1 MPDSCTPGSP
11 VVLRRKQSMHSSSP
25 SSSSPGRM
33 SLSRNRAKQSREDT
47 PDPRAVPSEY
57 CGPTPLDMLSQE
69 VATLQHHPSSVAPT
83 SSRRYRRHA
92 SSAAVHNSGSQQR
105 GQPASQAGSSP
116 LSHTATHSS
125 VSQSGVQAPI
135 PEHVHAE
142 MSHCSEP
149 QQEHTGPKWTLKFK
163 PAPHHPIALSAA
175 AADPLLAMPAK
186 LTCHAGSSRQ
196 AGSAEPLHPMQAQP
210 DTADLPSR
218 LQHVQ
223 LSGALFCHYL
233 CSQLRFRYAE
243 QSLRSPNKIPSVWS
257 CSS

>member
-1 MPDSCTPGSP
+1 
-11 VVLRRKQSMHSSSP
+11 MHSSSP

-57 CGPTPLDMLSQE
+57 CGPTPSDILSQE

-92 SSAAVHNSGSQQR
+92 SSAAPHTSGSQQR
-105 GQPASQAGSSP
+105 GQPASKADSSP
-116 LSHTATHSS
+116 LRHTAIHSS
-125 VSQSGVQAPI
+125 MSKSGVQAPI

-142 MSHCSEP
+142 MSHRSEP
-149 QQEHTGPKWTLKFK
+149 QQELAGPKWTLKFK
-163 PAPHHPIALSAA
+163 AASHHPSALSGA
-175 AADPLLAMPAK
+175 AADPLLAMPAN
-186 LTCHAGSSRQ
+186 LPCQAGSSRQ
-196 AGSAEPLHPMQAQP
+196 AESAEPLHPMQAQP

-218 LQHVQ
+218 LGHVQ

-233 CSQLRFRYAE
+233 
-243 QSLRSPNKIPSVWS
+243 
-257 CSS
+257 